1 MVRELLTFSLLG
13 LFFLG
18 LQSTWLAVEA
28 GNPLRP
34 DLLFILLITLGMQN
48 RLTRGVVFSVILGG
62 IVDLLSW
69 GLPGPAIILYPLIL
83 SIYFFIGTRTH
94 IDSAVFAVLFV
105 LVFQIFYGLL
115 VYFSLYVFR
124 DLEFTQTQFI
134 LLLGQALITMVVSI
148 PLIIIFQVLFK
159 KKPVLT

>member
-1 MVRELLTFSLLG
+1 MVRDLLAFSFLG

-18 LQSTWLAVEA
+18 LQSTWLAVGA

-34 DLLFILLITLGMQN
+34 DLLFILLIALGMQN
-48 RLTRGVVFSVILGG
+48 RLTRGAIFSVILGG

-94 IDSAVFAVLFV
+94 ISPPVFAVIFV
-105 LVFQIFYGLL
+105 LVFQIVYGLL
-115 VYFSLYVFR
+115 VYFSLYAFR
-124 DLEFTQTQFI
+124 DLEFTQSQFI
-134 LLLGQALITMVVSI
+134 LLLEQALITMVVSI
-148 PLIIIFQVLFK
+148 PLVFIFQVLFK